1 MEMTLGELA
10 QRLGAELRGDSHLL
24 ISGVA
29 ALEDAT
35 ETEISFV
42 VTPRYRGW
50 RKEPPRA
57 LSSCRPGW
65 KIWSVRS
72 L

>member
-42 VTPRYRGW
+42 VTPKYKRLAKRTAAGALIV
-50 RKEPPRA
+50 PPGIED
-57 LSSCRPGW
+57 L
-65 KIWSVRS
+65 
-72 L
+72 